1 MKFDIR
7 QVRDI
12 KTKVIPSK
20 DCEMEGWSDVYAKS
34 GNYEEKDGSI
44 RKLTWKEISKINRED
59 LLFYIS
65 LSESIKN
72 N

>member
-12 KTKVIPSK
+12 KTKEIPSK

-34 GNYEEKDGSI
+34 GN
-44 RKLTWKEISKINRED
+44 
-59 LLFYIS
+59 
-65 LSESIKN
+65 
-72 N
+72 

>member
-12 KTKVIPSK
+12 KTKEIPIK
-20 DCEMEGWSDVYAKS
+20 DCWMEGWSDVYARS

-44 RKLTWKEISKINRED
+44 RKLTSKEISKINRED
-59 LLFYIS
+59 LILNIPYQ
-65 LSESIKN
+65 N
-72 N
+72 